1 MHDGHVSAPRIQ
13 INAASATRLIDEIID
28 LGDRNSKTLG
38 FLPYAGF
45 RAAAAEGRI
54 AVATNDNGALLGYC
68 LFDLPR
74 DVVRIVQVCISESA
88 RGTQLARALVN
99 AVSDRHSDRLGL
111 VLKCRSDWP
120 ADKMWS
126 KLDFVAQTLVPGR
139 SKEQHPLTIWWRS
152 HGHAD
157 LFSLLQEF
165 DADGRIAAI
174 DSNIYSD
181 LHSCSDRQRSEDT
194 AIIAPLIADGALV
207 ITLLPT
213 VLKEIYATRDTAERT
228 RFLNA
233 QVNYR
238 RAETPASDDVVSALI
253 DTIPLP
259 VVAKDS
265 SLRHDARLIAEA
277 YANGAELFITRD
289 QNAIDYLA
297 GPAAAYGVEVL
308 QPTEVPT
315 YLDVEQAEQN
325 YHPARLAETAFTSQ
339 RLNRSLT
346 DVEVRQLLCKPRDE
360 RLPDLRSRLA
370 ELAGRSTTDVDR
382 RVLFDGDGSLQATW
396 ATRGS
401 SVLEVP
407 LLRVVDG
414 RLQKTIAAQL
424 SRMLRESAEASE
436 LRIIR
441 VVDPFVSANVRSVL
455 ESDGFYATRDSMS
468 ALTLPL
474 VGDWSQVSAVAKH
487 LAQTPSDTAL
497 APVAELPADPSPVQ
511 SAELERQWA
520 PAKILGQGVRTYLVP
535 IKRPFAAALLGYPAS
550 LMSRPDD
557 LGLSREH
564 VYYKTP
570 RRQTQLPARILWYV
584 TGQVQP
590 SVIAAS
596 RLVEEVI
603 DSPRR
608 LHRRYSRLGVWTRA
622 DIESASQDGR
632 AGALRFADT
641 EIFPTPVGLD
651 RLRVLATKGQR
662 LQLRSTQE
670 LDDESFKRIY
680 YEGTKR

>member
-1 MHDGHVSAPRIQ
+1 MPRIQ
-13 INAASATRLIDEIID
+13 INTAIATRLIDEIID
-28 LGDRNSKTLG
+28 LGDRNNKTLG

-54 AVATNDNGALLGYC
+54 AVATDDDGALLGYC

-74 DVVRIVQVCISESA
+74 DIVRIVQVCISELA
-88 RGTQLARALVN
+88 RGTQLARALVD

-120 ADKMWS
+120 ADKMWP

-152 HGHAD
+152 HGHSD

-165 DADGRIAAI
+165 DSDGRITAI

-181 LHSCSDRQRSEDT
+181 LHSSSARQRSNDT
-194 AIIAPLIADGALV
+194 AIIAPLIADRALV

-213 VLKEIYATRDTAERT
+213 VLKEIYATRDTTERT

-238 RAETPASDDVVSALI
+238 RAENAASEQVVSALV
-253 DTIPLP
+253 DTIPPSVL
-259 VVAKDS
+259 AKDP
-265 SLRHDARLIAEA
+265 SLQHDARLIAEA
-277 YANGAELFITRD
+277 YANGLELFITRD
-289 QNAIDYLA
+289 QNAIDYLTVS
-297 GPAAAYGVEVL
+297 AAKYGVEVL

-325 YHPARLAETAFTSQ
+325 YHPARLAETTFTSQ
-339 RLNRSLT
+339 RLDRSLT
-346 DVEVRQLLCKPRDE
+346 DGEVRRLLCKPRDE
-360 RLPDLRSRLA
+360 RLPDLRARLA
-370 ELAGRSTTDVDR
+370 ELAGRSTADVDR
-382 RVLFDGDGSLQATW
+382 RVLFDGDGSLQAMWVTH
-396 ATRGS
+396 RS
-401 SVLEVP
+401 DSMEVL

-414 RLQKTIAAQL
+414 RLQKTITAQL
-424 SRMLRESAEASE
+424 SRMLRESAESSG
-436 LRIIR
+436 LQIVRI
-441 VVDPFVSANVRSVL
+441 VDPFVSANVRSVL
-455 ESDGFYATRDSMS
+455 EADGFYAADNCIS

-474 VGDWSQVSAVAKH
+474 LGDWSQVSAIAKH
-487 LAQTPSDTAL
+487 LGATSLDLAL
-497 APVAELPADPSPVQ
+497 APLAELPADPSAAQ
-511 SAELERQWA
+511 TAELERQWA
-520 PAKILGQGVRTYLVP
+520 PAKILGQGIRTYLVP
-535 IKRPFAAALLGYPAS
+535 IKRPFAATLLGYPTS
-550 LMSRPDD
+550 LMNRPDD

-570 RRQTQLPARILWYV
+570 RRQTHLPARILWYV
-584 TGQVQP
+584 SGRVDP

-608 LHRRYSRLGVWTRA
+608 LHRRYSRLGVWDRA
-622 DIESASQDGR
+622 DIESASHDQR
-632 AGALRFADT
+632 VGAFRFADT
-641 EIFPTPVGLD
+641 EIFTTPVGLD
-651 RLRVLATKGQR
+651 RLRVLASKGQS

-680 YEGTKR
+680 GEGMKR